1 VSPATPI
8 DILKKYWGYD
18 QFRSLQQ
25 PVISSVMEG
34 RDTVALLHTGA
45 GKSVCYQVPAMCL
58 PGKTLVVSPL
68 IALMQD
74 QVDSLNNKGISAK
87 ALYSGLNY
95 RQVDLIL
102 DNFVNGPLKI
112 LYVSPE
118 RLAAVMFIERFKKAK
133 VSLIAIDESHCISQ
147 WGHDF
152 RPSYHEIKNLREWH
166 PDVPMIAVTATAT
179 PEVVEDIT
187 DKLEMKDPMVHKSSF
202 ARDNISFA
210 VMMTEEKMEKLS
222 GFLDKVQGS
231 GIIYM
236 RSRKKVE
243 YLSNYLNKNGRTT
256 DFYHGGLPMKTR
268 MRVQKDWIDGDTKII
283 ICTNAFGMGVDKP
296 DVRFVVHCDI
306 PPSLEEYYQE
316 AGRAGRDRLPSYALC
331 IISQGDITKLQQ
343 FHLSSYPSLDFLEE
357 VYRRV
362 CSYLKVGY
370 GSGAGETFDL
380 SLEEFCAQYRYHPS
394 RVYSCLNIMEKE
406 GWLMLSQS
414 FREPSKV
421 VFTSAKNRI
430 SLSTRN
436 KSVKSRLLIHM
447 IRKFEGIFLDFVM
460 IDEGAISNELV
471 IPRKVIV
478 QELKIMD
485 KETILSYKPSSD
497 KPKLTFLK
505 DRPAKNSF
513 AIDEKSYL
521 EREANAAKKMRSIQ
535 EYMTS
540 NQCRQQS
547 ILSYFAEESESCG
560 RCDICKGSKQKLFT
574 EQEKMMAFD
583 HIRKS
588 MNNDMIQI
596 GYYLNLWPF
605 NKRNKVFAI
614 IQELCHDKHLLHQEG
629 EVLVLYT
636 QRDEAFSTNQ
646 AVTDNE

>member
-1 VSPATPI
+1 MSAVTPI

-18 QFRSLQQ
+18 QFRSLQK
-25 PVISSVMEG
+25 PVIDSVMDG
-34 RDTVALLHTGA
+34 HDTVALLHTGA

-74 QVDSLNNKGISAK
+74 QVDSLSKKGIPAK
-87 ALYSGLNY
+87 ALFSGLSY

-118 RLAAVMFIERFKKAK
+118 RLGAVMFIERFKRAE

-166 PDVPMIAVTATAT
+166 PDVPIIAVTATAT
-179 PEVVEDIT
+179 PKVVDDIT
-187 DKLEMKDPMVHKSSF
+187 DKLEMTNPVVHTSSF

-210 VMMTEEKMEKLS
+210 VMMTEEKMDKLS
-222 GFLDKVQGS
+222 DFLDKVSGS

-243 YLSNYLNKNGRTT
+243 HLSNYLNEHGRET

-268 MRVQKDWIDGDTKII
+268 MRVQKAWIEGDTKII

-316 AGRAGRDRLPSYALC
+316 AGRAGRDGLPSYAIS
-331 IISQGDITKLQQ
+331 IISHGDITKLQQ

-394 RVYSCLNIMEKE
+394 RIYSCLNIMEKE

-414 FREPSKV
+414 FREPSKI

-436 KSVKSRLLIHM
+436 KTVKSRLLIHM

-460 IDEGAISNELV
+460 IDEGAMSNELG
-471 IPRKVIV
+471 IPRKVII

-513 AIDEKSYL
+513 AIDETAYL
-521 EREANAAKKMRSIQ
+521 TRESNAAKKMHSIQ

-540 NQCRQQS
+540 SQCRQKT
-547 ILSYFAEESESCG
+547 ILAYFAEDSDDCG
-560 RCDICKGSKQKLFT
+560 RCDICKGSKDKIFT
-574 EQEKMMAFD
+574 EKEKMMAYD
-583 HIRKS
+583 HIVRN
-588 MNNDMIQI
+588 MDNGMMQI

-614 IQELCHDKHLLHQEG
+614 IQELCRDKYLTHQEG
-629 EVLVLYT
+629 EFVMLNSHKDI
-636 QRDEAFSTNQ
+636 QSNANKSQIDSE
-646 AVTDNE
+646 